1 MDKDSYSE
9 FCILASDSFDTMREQ
24 SISARNCNDHS
35 DLEALASLC
44 NPSLPRRTAV
54 IGVGNRLWGDDGAGP
69 ELLRRLKE
77 EWEVKETRLDSQG
90 ECFFIDAGES
100 PEDWL
105 IRIVDFKP
113 DAILVIDAMDLH
125 AEPGSIAILESEA
138 LPESFCYSTH
148 RLPLRTLLQLWE
160 KNGSK
165 ALVLGIQP
173 KDVIFREGL
182 SPEVEMSIDSLAL
195 FFHRRHCGE

>member
-1 MDKDSYSE
+1 MQEKNTKKQT
-9 FCILASDSFDTMREQ
+9 L
-24 SISARNCNDHS
+24 SAKNSGDHS
-35 DLEALASLC
+35 DLEALAGLVHPPLS
-44 NPSLPRRTAV
+44 RRTAV

-69 ELLRRLKE
+69 ELLMRLKE
-77 EWEVKETRLDSQG
+77 EWEVQETRSNPQG

-105 IRIVDFKP
+105 IPIVDFKP
-113 DAILVIDAMDLH
+113 DVILVIDAMDLH

-138 LPESFCYSTH
+138 LPETFCCSTH
-148 RLPLRTLLQLWE
+148 RLPLRTLLHLWE
-160 KNGSK
+160 KGGGK

-182 SPEVEMSIDSLAL
+182 SPEVKMSIDSLAL